1 MKSLIVI
8 ITLAALIGCSADS
21 SDNGC
26 GAINSYT
33 TEQTDATGIILE
45 PSNEMYVDF
54 ETVSKLYQE
63 TQACMGMTAPAPRV
77 AWIEFNQRT
86 GSIGGWGLYHPSA
99 EIVWINLSIDEVI
112 PRNCHSDRETL
123 KHEYVHHI
131 LHLNGMGDQ
140 SAGHASPMFEKC
152 GIGVYV
158 KDGVPAPK

>member
-1 MKSLIVI
+1 MKNLIAI
-8 ITLAALIGCSADS
+8 IALATLVGCSADN
-21 SDNGC
+21 SDDGC
-26 GAINSYT
+26 GSIHSYT

-45 PSNEMYVDF
+45 PSQEMYVSF

-63 TQACMGMTAPAPRV
+63 TMACMGMTAPAPRV

-86 GSIGGWGLYHPSA
+86 GSIGGWGLYNPSA

-131 LHLNGMGDQ
+131 LHLNDLGHLSADHAAPQFAQCGMGT
-140 SAGHASPMFEKC
+140 
-152 GIGVYV
+152 YV
-158 KDGVPAPK
+158 KDGIPSAN